1 MSPASRITGVAYR
14 IPEKKRIEA
23 LDILL
28 YRRAFPAGLRY
39 LLMTMRRWHT
49 CYPVNRLAPAYSQA
63 SVEMDLA
70 GRHWYGVMGSLT

>member
-1 MSPASRITGVAYR
+1 MPHPELPGSRTDTER
-14 IPEKKRIEA
+14 KKRIEA

-28 YRRAFPAGLRY
+28 YRRAFSAGLRH
-39 LLMTMRRWHT
+39 LLMTMHRCHT

-70 GRHWYGVMGSLT
+70 SRHWYGVMGSLT